1 MTTGYLYVLHGRRG
15 KIPESN
21 LDLLNNFIQRSEQI
35 GRISFLEGDEQTLE
49 DGIRDLQSHVS
60 HLTIVPVLLFS
71 ATHMRWDIPQRT
83 RKVLKPGISLSVTE
97 PLATTRAVRDYLVDH
112 LGKAVSEYPGRRILL
127 VAHGTPH
134 FPEPFDQLQ
143 ALASDVE
150 RQIGVPI
157 ICTNHIGHP
166 LIEETLRVDPGPLIV
181 ERLFLTDGRLANKI
195 KARVEALTSDAVF
208 LPTLEDDPVI
218 TAAIQER
225 LSELTLAPAN

>member
-83 RKVLKPGISLSVTE
+83 RKVLKPGVTLSVTE

-112 LGKAVSEYPGRRILL
+112 LSKAVNEYPGRRILL
-127 VAHGTPH
+127 IAHGTPH